1 MLGCAA
7 CSSLLAFWLS
17 RRRWAAVLAPLVFL
31 SYGFVTRFGTSA
43 RCDIFAVFLVFA
55 GFILAHRYF
64 AGREFFLAVP
74 LMLLGLFYKQQFVA
88 GPLAVILALV
98 LEKRYQRAAQFAGLL
113 GVGGLLILGFFQ
125 FVAFPGQAFLSH
137 FALYNA
143 AGFSWSQFKY
153 AGLMYLGVVLL
164 VPILLGLE
172 FLRAHQNRMV
182 LCYLCSSVVISMVTV
197 ARVGSDSNYW
207 FEPVLVVS
215 TLVAALVAERSDGR
229 KGSPEVVVLLGITLF
244 LAQFF
249 SPAGPRPE
257 DLAADR
263 AIQEYLRRNFPR
275 GTPALSH
282 YAGDLGRAG
291 LELPISNLAQYR
303 YLIAQGRFSDQ
314 EVVGELERRRF
325 GVIVLNFD
333 LQPAGNSRRS
343 QSDFPE
349 AWDTAILANY
359 ELAVSLEMPDP
370 EKVWPEDRFY
380 VWVPRADVPRASE

>member
-1 MLGCAA
+1 
-7 CSSLLAFWLS
+7 
-17 RRRWAAVLAPLVFL
+17 
-31 SYGFVTRFGTSA
+31 
-43 RCDIFAVFLVFA
+43 
-55 GFILAHRYF
+55 
-64 AGREFFLAVP
+64 
-74 LMLLGLFYKQQFVA
+74 
-88 GPLAVILALV
+88 
-98 LEKRYQRAAQFAGLL
+98 
-113 GVGGLLILGFFQ
+113 
-125 FVAFPGQAFLSH
+125 
-137 FALYNA
+137 
-143 AGFSWSQFKY
+143 
-153 AGLMYLGVVLL
+153 MYLGVVLL
-164 VPILLGLE
+164 LPILLGLE

-182 LCYLCSSVVISMVTV
+182 LCYLCLSVVISMVTV
-197 ARVGSDSNYW
+197 ARVGSDLNYW

-215 TLVAALVAERSDGR
+215 TLVAALVAERSDGCKR
-229 KGSPEVVVLLGITLF
+229 SPEVVVLLGITLF

-257 DLAADR
+257 DIAADR
-263 AIQEYLRRNFPR
+263 AIQEYLRRSFPR

-291 LELPISNLAQYR
+291 LELPISNLDQYR

-314 EVVGELERRRF
+314 EVVGELERRRV

-343 QSDFPE
+343 QSDLPE